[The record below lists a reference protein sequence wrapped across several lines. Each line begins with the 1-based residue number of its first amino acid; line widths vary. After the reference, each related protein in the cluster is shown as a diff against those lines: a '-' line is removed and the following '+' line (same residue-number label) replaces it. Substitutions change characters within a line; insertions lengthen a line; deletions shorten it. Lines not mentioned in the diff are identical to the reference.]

1 MMLFSILF
9 ASICDAVLVKQAGSL
24 LDRGITRE
32 QLVMQ
37 EKMLAI
43 PVRATPALHSLPMNE
58 HSTKKSCDA
67 GVSIFEITDNSAV
80 PGNPGVLMS
89 TLWPNANLDSNVLA
103 TQVFCS
109 SPFHTTCAFR
119 YKLLLVS
126 APTPIFHI

>member
-24 LDRGITRE
+24 LDRSITRE

-43 PVRATPALHSLPMNE
+43 PVHATPALNSLPINRQ
-58 HSTKKSCDA
+58 SIKKSCDV

-80 PGNPGVLMS
+80 LGKLGVLMS

-103 TQVFCS
+103 T
-109 SPFHTTCAFR
+109 
-119 YKLLLVS
+119 
-126 APTPIFHI
+126 